1 MLRLL
6 HTRAAIFPCCHGN
19 VMKWRNYA
27 TWTSSKSRVLEVEF
41 DMYSE
46 SLKLVSNKKAILIS
60 DVYIINDFWKSVSF
74 VSFISLCLDYYFYF
88 YFNIILFVYIFVSYL
103 FTYCNDWISVNYFWK
118 LSLKKAGCWGN
129 HFFFSFSSN
138 HSFCKFP
145 QFLQVPAISSHKI
158 A

>member
-6 HTRAAIFPCCHGN
+6 HKTAAIFPCCHGN

-27 TWTSSKSRVLEVEF
+27 TWTSSKSRCWRLNLNIWCL
-41 DMYSE
+41 
-46 SLKLVSNKKAILIS
+46 LKFLCLSAPA
-60 DVYIINDFWKSVSF
+60 VYIINDFWKSVSF

-138 HSFCKFP
+138 RSFCKFP
-145 QFLQVPAISSHKI
+145 QFLQVPAIFASSRNII